1 MGEKHS
7 LTFFSNNISLVIHSN
22 SRSEP
27 FISLRFFNNENI
39 EKSSN
44 NQQKEGKYNLEA
56 IIMILEV
63 AKKKRD
69 SWSNILSSKE
79 EVSIVKWEEQNL
91 TINIENYSIVLND
104 SQTLL
109 LKFLLKH
116 LISEKIKY
124 TEQLLSPE
132 SVNFQRKTQFNHER
146 FKKSNV
152 ITKKLNNTKVKIK
165 KTIKRDVK
173 QITGTIKFETNKAI
187 LLNIS
192 GEEAWI
198 PKSVIRSLFKSWS
211 DKEQLFYIDSWFLE
225 KNQNLVNNSQ

>member
-1 MGEKHS
+1 MGEKHN
-7 LTFFSNNISLVIHSN
+7 LTLFNNNNSLVIQSS
-22 SRSEP
+22 SRSDP
-27 FISLRFFNNENI
+27 FVSLQFFNNEDI
-39 EKSSN
+39 EKSFN

-63 AKKKRD
+63 AKKNRD

-79 EVSIVKWEEQNL
+79 EVTIVKWEEQNL
-91 TINIENYSIVLND
+91 TVNIENYSITLND

-109 LKFLLKH
+109 LKSLLKH

-124 TEQLLSPE
+124 TEQLFSPV

-146 FKKSNV
+146 FKKTNV
-152 ITKKLNNTKVKIK
+152 ITKKLNNTKVTIK

-192 GEEAWI
+192 GEESWI